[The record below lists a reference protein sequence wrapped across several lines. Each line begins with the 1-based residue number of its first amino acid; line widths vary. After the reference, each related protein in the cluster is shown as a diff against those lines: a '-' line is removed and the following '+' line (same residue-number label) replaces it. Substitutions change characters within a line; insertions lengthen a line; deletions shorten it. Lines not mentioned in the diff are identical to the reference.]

1 MKDDY
6 RQHAP
11 ATRRN
16 REPIL
21 SILEKILPQPGLV
34 LEIASGSGEHAA
46 WFAQNLPGILWQPS
60 DIDPSCN
67 YSIKMWANDISQP
80 SVLPPLTID
89 ASSPDWPVQKL
100 LDDLNAIVCINM
112 IHIAPWDACR
122 GLMQGAGK
130 FLPSGGILYLYGP
143 FHQPHVT
150 TAKSNIKFDQSLQ
163 QQDTRWGVRHLDKVK
178 ETANENDLNHTDTIE
193 MPANNLSVV
202 FTRR

>member
-1 MKDDY
+1 MYKDY

-16 REPIL
+16 RESIL
-21 SILEKILPQPGLV
+21 SILKKIIPRPGLV

-46 WFAQNLPGILWQPS
+46 WFTQNLPGILWQPS
-60 DIDPSCN
+60 DIDPSCH

-89 ASSPDWPVQKL
+89 ASNPDWPVHEL
-100 LDDLNAIVCINM
+100 VDDLNAIVCINM
-112 IHIAPWDACR
+112 IHIAPWEACK
-122 GLMQGAGK
+122 GLMQGARR

-143 FHQPHVT
+143 FHQSHMT
-150 TAKSNIKFDQSLQ
+150 TVKSNIKFDQSLQ
-163 QQDTRWGVRHLDKVK
+163 QQDTRWGIRHLDKVK
-178 ETANENDLNHTDTIE
+178 ETADENDLIHTDTIE